1 MASEIRVNKI
11 ENRSGLGTVTFADTG
26 VDLAGIVTAT
36 TFSGSGASLT
46 SLPAAQVTGT
56 LPAIS
61 GANLTNLTAT
71 NLTGTIPDAR
81 FPATLPAASA
91 ANLTSIPAAN
101 ITGTLPALTAA
112 NLTNIPAANIVG
124 VATGGFK
131 KSGESPLQVLEQ
143 FYLLCDGRSVT
154 TANGTVTTTNVTAA
168 QSLTDSFLTATGS
181 SLTYQPPAGT
191 TELIYE
197 YKFMFDESNGN
208 DRYLFSYHV
217 DIDGTAILE
226 SRGGAYTNGS
236 TFNDYHY
243 VKYGFRIGSGSDNA
257 TTGDRASWSSNKTI
271 SLKIARYSS
280 GYATDLHQ
288 IRYYTPAS
296 SNAENII
303 RRPYVGITAI
313 GQLT

>member
-46 SLPAAQVTGT
+46 SLPAANITGT

-61 GANLTNLTAT
+61 AANLTNV
-71 NLTGTIPDAR
+71 
-81 FPATLPAASA
+81 
-91 ANLTSIPAAN
+91 PAAN
-101 ITGTLPALTAA
+101 ITGTLPAISAA
-112 NLTNIPAANIVG
+112 NLTSIPAANIVG

-154 TANGTVTTTNVTAA
+154 TSNGTVSTTNVTAV
-168 QSLTDSFLTATGS
+168 QSLTNSFVTATGS
-181 SLTYQPPAGT
+181 SLTYQPPTGT

-243 VKYGFRIGSGSDNA
+243 VKYGFRIGADSDSA

-271 SLKIARYSS
+271 SLKIARYNS
-280 GYATDLHQ
+280 GYATTLHK
-288 IRYYTPAS
+288 IRYYTPGAS
-296 SNAENII
+296 SDEDIT

>member
-46 SLPAAQVTGT
+46 SLPAANITGT

-61 GANLTNLTAT
+61 AANLTNV
-71 NLTGTIPDAR
+71 
-81 FPATLPAASA
+81 
-91 ANLTSIPAAN
+91 PAAN
-101 ITGTLPALTAA
+101 ITGTLPAISAA
-112 NLTNIPAANIVG
+112 NLTSIPAANIVG

-197 YKFMFDESNGN
+197 YKFMFDEENSNN
-208 DRYLFSYHV
+208 RYLFAYHV
-217 DIDGTAILE
+217 DIDGTTILE
-226 SRGGAYTNGS
+226 SRGAAYTGDE
-236 TFNDYHY
+236 TYNDYHY
-243 VKYGFRIGSGSDNA
+243 VKYGFRIGSGSDDA

-271 SLKIARYSS
+271 SVKIARYNS
-280 GYATDLHQ
+280 GYAADLHR
-288 IRYYTPAS
+288 IRYYTPDS
-296 SNAENII
+296 GSPDNIT

>member
-46 SLPAAQVTGT
+46 SLPAANITGT

-61 GANLTNLTAT
+61 AANLTNV
-71 NLTGTIPDAR
+71 
-81 FPATLPAASA
+81 
-91 ANLTSIPAAN
+91 PAAN
-101 ITGTLPALTAA
+101 ITGTLPAISAA
-112 NLTNIPAANIVG
+112 NLTSIPAANIVG

-154 TANGTVTTTNVTAA
+154 TSNGTVSTTNVTAV
-168 QSLTDSFLTATGS
+168 QSLTNSFVTATGS

-197 YKFMFDESNGN
+197 YKFMFDEQNGN
-208 DRYLFSYHV
+208 NRYLFSYYV
-217 DIDGTAILE
+217 DIDGTTILE
-226 SRGGAYTNGS
+226 SRGAAYTGDE
-236 TFNDYHY
+236 TYNDYHY

>member
-61 GANLTNLTAT
+61 GANLTDLAAA
-71 NLTGTIPDAR
+71 NLTGTIADER
-81 FPATLPAASA
+81 FPATLPATSA
-91 ANLTSIPAAN
+91 ANLTS
-101 ITGTLPALTAA
+101 
-112 NLTNIPAANIVG
+112 IPAANIVG

-154 TANGTVTTTNVTAA
+154 TSNGTVSTTNVTAV
-168 QSLTDSFLTATGS
+168 QSLTNSFVTATGS

-197 YKFMFDESNGN
+197 YKFMFDEQNGN
-208 DRYLFSYHV
+208 NRYLFSYYV
-217 DIDGTAILE
+217 DIDGTTILE
-226 SRGGAYTNGS
+226 SRGAAYTGDE
-236 TFNDYHY
+236 TYNDYHY